1 MFAKKVCNG
10 ILAKG
15 KVNLMKQFINEIRIG
30 KRHIN
35 PIIVKTFKVI
45 GIILLADFLLY
56 VVFMGLSPLTI
67 LWLVL
72 TH

>member
-1 MFAKKVCNG
+1 
-10 ILAKG
+10 
-15 KVNLMKQFINEIRIG
+15 MKQFINEIRIG